1 MNTPARRERSKTS
14 SGASLAFGKRRA
26 TLVGR
31 CIIYFLSQIAPVII
45 IAASPPPADRPISA
59 LGAAQTEG
67 QGALQAPK
75 PKPAPAHPG
84 QLAAVFAKPVPTSIA
99 DLKSIEEQVKVLA
112 RQLSPSV
119 VAVEVGFASGSGVVI
134 SADGLV
140 LTAGHVCGRPN
151 RQVHF
156 TFSDGKTASGRTLGV
171 DSDNDTGLMRITD
184 PGPWPHAAMGDLSQA
199 HSGDWVLALGHP
211 GGFDL
216 KRSLVIRLGRI
227 VRLTAD
233 ALQTDCTI
241 SPGDSGGPLFDMY
254 GRVIGIHSSISS
266 SVAEN
271 FHVAITQ
278 YYDDWE
284 RLINGSALAYSPR
297 VYIGAVAMDD
307 VAGCRLKAIDE
318 DSPAFQ
324 AGLKVGDLVLK
335 VEGREIKVSAAFKRW
350 LAEAQPGESLN
361 LEVKRG
367 DKLLTLNVKLEPL
380 KPK

>member
-1 MNTPARRERSKTS
+1 
-14 SGASLAFGKRRA
+14 
-26 TLVGR
+26 
-31 CIIYFLSQIAPVII
+31 
-45 IAASPPPADRPISA
+45 
-59 LGAAQTEG
+59 
-67 QGALQAPK
+67 
-75 PKPAPAHPG
+75 
-84 QLAAVFAKPVPTSIA
+84 
-99 DLKSIEEQVKVLA
+99 
-112 RQLSPSV
+112 
-119 VAVEVGFASGSGVVI
+119 
-134 SADGLV
+134 
-140 LTAGHVCGRPN
+140 
-151 RQVHF
+151 
-156 TFSDGKTASGRTLGV
+156 
-171 DSDNDTGLMRITD
+171 
-184 PGPWPHAAMGDLSQA
+184 
-199 HSGDWVLALGHP
+199 
-211 GGFDL
+211 
-216 KRSLVIRLGRI
+216 LGRI
-227 VRLTAD
+227 VRLAAD

-241 SPGDSGGPLFDMY
+241 SPGDSGGPLFDMH

-278 YYDDWE
+278 YYDDWD

-307 VAGCRLKAIDE
+307 VAGCRLNAIDD

-367 DKLLTLNVKLEPL
+367 DKLLTVNVKLEPL

>member
-1 MNTPARRERSKTS
+1 
-14 SGASLAFGKRRA
+14 
-26 TLVGR
+26 
-31 CIIYFLSQIAPVII
+31 
-45 IAASPPPADRPISA
+45 
-59 LGAAQTEG
+59 
-67 QGALQAPK
+67 
-75 PKPAPAHPG
+75 
-84 QLAAVFAKPVPTSIA
+84 
-99 DLKSIEEQVKVLA
+99 
-112 RQLSPSV
+112 
-119 VAVEVGFASGSGVVI
+119 
-134 SADGLV
+134 V

-184 PGPWPHAAMGDLSQA
+184 AGSWPHAAMGDLSQA
-199 HSGDWVLALGHP
+199 HIGDWVLALGHP

-227 VRLTAD
+227 LRLATNV
-233 ALQTDCTI
+233 LQTDCTI

-318 DSPAFQ
+318 DSPAYQ